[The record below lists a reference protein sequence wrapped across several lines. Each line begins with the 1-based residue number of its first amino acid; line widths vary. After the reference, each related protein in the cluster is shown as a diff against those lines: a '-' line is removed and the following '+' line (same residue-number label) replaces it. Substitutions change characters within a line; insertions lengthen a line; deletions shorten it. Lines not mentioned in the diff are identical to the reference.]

1 MSYIKRVDVFKRL
14 FLYYEGGTYSDF
26 DTVINED
33 CFANVKTDMVIF
45 SNVWSI
51 DRGIKIP

>member
-14 FLYYEGGTYSDF
+14 FLYFEGGTYADF